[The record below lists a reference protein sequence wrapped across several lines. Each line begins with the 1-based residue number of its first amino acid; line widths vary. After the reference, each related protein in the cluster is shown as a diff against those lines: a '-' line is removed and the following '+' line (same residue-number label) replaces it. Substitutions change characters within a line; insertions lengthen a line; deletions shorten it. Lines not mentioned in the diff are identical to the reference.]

1 MIGRRREMFSVD
13 VIPADATCAGAD
25 RVGHG
30 AFPFEPQADPA
41 CIGPGRAE
49 CGAFPVKVQV
59 DAGCAGT
66 LLDWQFEASLQ
77 RFPQN
82 VPFGEAVYHTH
93 LHEAHSSIPI

>member
-1 MIGRRREMFSVD
+1 MVGRRREMFSVD

-66 LLDWQFEASLQ
+66 LLDWQFE
-77 RFPQN
+77 
-82 VPFGEAVYHTH
+82 
-93 LHEAHSSIPI
+93 SIFTTFSAECAFW